1 MTGAGAPRLTTL
13 REIMADKFSAKDVA
27 ELRKRTGAGMMECK
41 KALTEAQGD
50 MEKAEELLR
59 IKGSAKA
66 EKRAGRATGQG
77 VIGNYVHFNGRVGV
91 LVELNCETDFV
102 ARTENFQNLARDLA
116 LHIASAAPLA
126 VSADDLPEDLMAKE
140 RKVVEAQVAESG
152 KPEAVRAKMVEGK
165 LKKFAQE
172 RALLEQPF
180 IKDDKQTVGQLVK
193 DVSAKVGEN
202 VVVRR
207 FVRYALG
214 EG

>member
-1 MTGAGAPRLTTL
+1 
-13 REIMADKFSAKDVA
+13 MADKFSAKDVA

-41 KALTEAQGD
+41 RALTEAQGD
-50 MEKAEELLR
+50 MDKADELLR
-59 IKGSAKA
+59 IKGAAKA
-66 EKRAGRATGQG
+66 EKRAGRAAGEG
-77 VIGNYVHFNGRVGV
+77 LIGSYVHFNGKVGV

-102 ARTENFQNLARDLA
+102 ARTDDFQALAKDLA
-116 LHIASAAPLA
+116 LHVASAAPLA
-126 VSADDLPEDLMAKE
+126 VSADDLPQELMDKE

-180 IKDDKQTVGQLVK
+180 IKNDKQSVGELVK
-193 DVSAKVGEN
+193 EVSAKVGEN

-214 EG
+214 DN